1 MGRAHALV
9 QLAAPSVPLIL
20 PGGSQV
26 VPVPRHAGVGAGA
39 GAAPPLLSPSGTV
52 ISPLPIVHSPLPF
65 LPPPP
70 CLPFPLSI
78 FFCFL
83 LLPFFLLLLFSM
95 PLLAVLALGFP
106 GVQRTL
112 SLPFA
117 LLGGWGLGSAWSDLG
132 LVWGMSRLAASGVSS
147 GDGAS
152 GSGGMGSGAQ
162 RIVSC

>member
-1 MGRAHALV
+1 MLV
-9 QLAAPSVPLIL
+9 RVLVRVLVLVLVLVPVGSSPSPVLS
-20 PGGSQV
+20 GSQLPFFP
-26 VPVPRHAGVGAGA
+26 PVS
-39 GAAPPLLSPSGTV
+39 SPSL
-52 ISPLPIVHSPLPF
+52 LPS
-65 LPPPP
+65 PPP

-117 LLGGWGLGSAWSDLG
+117 LLGGWGLVSAWSDLG